1 MSKPSARFTQTEIA
15 RALRV
20 AKAEGMTIKITA
32 EAILVVPVPTS
43 STASVDKK
51 PVPVP

>member
-1 MSKPSARFTQTEIA
+1 MSKPSARFTQSEIA

-20 AKAEGMTIKITA
+20 ARAEGMTIEITA
-32 EAILVVPVPTS
+32 DAIRLVPLPAQ
-43 STASVDKK
+43 STAPVDKR

>member
-1 MSKPSARFTQTEIA
+1 MSKPSARFTQAEIA

-32 EAILVVPVPTS
+32 EAILVVPID
-43 STASVDKK
+43 AEK
-51 PVPVP
+51 PPVEYTKTIRL